1 MKRDL
6 KCLFEE
12 AGKKSK
18 VGPHELAK
26 DFEGLSAKLLKHH
39 VNLSGSSLK
48 KLWELV
54 TGKRKLS
61 MAAKNRLA
69 RSPEVQKSS
78 HYNKLRFEL
87 EVQKKEVQ
95 KAEVQKTRRLKTEL
109 PMPSHSLLLIV
120 VTGLLDFCLQDFH

>member
-18 VGPHELAK
+18 LGPHEVAR
-26 DFEGLSAKLLKHH
+26 DFEELSSKLLKHH
-39 VNLSGSSLK
+39 INLSGASLR
-48 KLWELV
+48 KLWELA

-69 RSPEVQKSS
+69 LFAGFQSWAD
-78 HYNKLRFEL
+78 L
-87 EVQKKEVQ
+87 EDALHGDVDADVNYK
-95 KAEVQKTRRLKTEL
+95 
-109 PMPSHSLLLIV
+109 
-120 VTGLLDFCLQDFH
+120 

>member
-18 VGPHELAK
+18 LGPHEVAR
-26 DFEGLSAKLLKHH
+26 DFEGLSSKLLKHH
-39 VNLSGSSLK
+39 INLSGASLR
-48 KLWELV
+48 KLWELA

-69 RSPEVQKSS
+69 LFAGFQSW
-78 HYNKLRFEL
+78 NDL
-87 EVQKKEVQ
+87 EDALHGDVDADVNYK
-95 KAEVQKTRRLKTEL
+95 
-109 PMPSHSLLLIV
+109 
-120 VTGLLDFCLQDFH
+120 